1 MDPLIPPEPD
11 AFLHITFAILASPI
25 PAGEMQPVQFSG
37 RVTCYSGVVESA
49 LAWIG
54 VDQLR
59 ELPGSTAF
67 WIAPKYRAAIERAAE
82 IRFFLERLEVSA
94 RILPFPPL
102 SHGSGG
108 SDGARIEAEW
118 DRAAALAA
126 ILDRKPSDRIVFV
139 TTPEALLDPVISR
152 AGLRST
158 RLVLRTGEEIPPD
171 QLAKKLSLDLGY
183 DNEPV
188 CERPGEFAVRGNLV
202 DVYPVSLSH
211 PIRIDFFGDE
221 IESIRPYDPTS
232 QLSEGELEE
241 LWVGPASA
249 GSPKDSKENAGGSL
263 AEYLDEPTAWVLEEP
278 DTLRREYPILFEKP
292 EKSAEKTANVPTLA
306 RLFERPRAQVD
317 TAFLLS
323 EVETVLPLAQKTKDI
338 PLQTR
343 DPETLRGE
351 LIRGL
356 LGADRTAHEESTRLR
371 FLHKL
376 AALSKDG
383 SEIKLVLPGE
393 SEEARFREWMRQ
405 DEQLQNFNPPIFHGN
420 LRRGAWW
427 EKQDGSTLYIT
438 DREIFGRDRTRLE
451 KISERALPSRN
462 GVDGLL
468 DFSEIIEGDYLVHL
482 THGICIF
489 RGISPLEIR
498 GEKREVI
505 VLEFA
510 DNIRISLPLTEA
522 HLLSRYVGLRKTRPK
537 LGKPGSGIWEKARRS
552 AESSTLDL
560 AAQLLEIQAKRVTT
574 PGHAFAED
582 TPWQTDF
589 ESSFPYTE
597 TPDQLAAIHA
607 AKQDMEKPRPM
618 DRLVCGDVGFGKTEV
633 AIRAIFKA
641 VMDGKQGALLVPTT
655 VLCQQHFQT
664 FRDRFADFP
673 VSVEMLSRFRT
684 AAEQKKIRQQL
695 KDGRIDIVVGTHS
708 LLAKTVKFKD
718 LGLLVIDEEHRFG
731 VRQKEQI
738 KKMRTHVDILS
749 MSATPIPRTLYL
761 ALAGAR
767 DLSVIETPPR
777 DRLPVETIVRP
788 YSPEVIRSAIDQEV
802 NRGGQVFYLHNR
814 VQTIRAVEKN
824 LKEMFPRLRIAVGH
838 GQMEENEL
846 EEVMGEFV
854 AGRYDVL
861 LCTTIIESG
870 LDIPNCNTMII
881 EGADRFGLSQ
891 LYQLRGR
898 VGRFNRQAY
907 AYLLL
912 HRHTGVLESARKRL
926 SAIRQYNQL
935 GAGYRIA
942 MKDLELRGAGNLIG
956 SEQSGEI
963 AGVGFDLYCQLL
975 RQSIARLKGEKTA
988 SHVRAEV
995 RLDFIDRGLGGGR
1008 SRPTGEARFEVF
1020 RKESLDQ
1027 GRIQNVAA
1035 EIPAAYI
1042 PESRIRVDLYRRLGL
1057 VSTRAEMEQIEKEI
1071 ADRFGRMPEPVK
1083 VLLEVTKIRVEAEY
1097 HDIASVS
1104 SEGPLLRLK
1113 KTDKEGSYVKTGSRF
1128 PRLTRKKPLSR
1139 LSEILSV
1146 ISRV

>member
-1 MDPLIPPEPD
+1 MEPVV
-11 AFLHITFAILASPI
+11 FPGNLVRH
-25 PAGEMQPVQFSG
+25 
-37 RVTCYSGVVESA
+37 SGVVESA
-49 LAWIG
+49 LAWQG
-54 VDQLR
+54 VRWLHGCGHLQ
-59 ELPGSTAF
+59 AF
-67 WIAPKYRAAIERAAE
+67 WIAPQFRAATERAGE
-82 IRFFLERLEVSA
+82 IRFFAA
-94 RILPFPPL
+94 RYEFPLKVLPFPPL
-102 SHGSGG
+102 AGASGG

-126 ILDRKPSDRIVFV
+126 LLDRQGGEHILFV

-152 AGLRST
+152 TALRS
-158 RLVLRTGEEIPPD
+158 RRIAIRTGGEIPPSELVRA
-171 QLAKKLSLDLGY
+171 LAEDLGY

-188 CERPGEFAVRGNLV
+188 CERPGEFAVRGNLL
-202 DVYPVSLSH
+202 DVYPVSLPH

-221 IESIRPYDPTS
+221 IESIRPFDPTS
-232 QLSEGELEE
+232 QLSKGQLQEV
-241 LWVGPASA
+241 WIGPTGA
-249 GSPKDSKENAGGSL
+249 GTHGGGDGDSRGSL
-263 AEYLDEPTAWVLEEP
+263 AEYLDHPTAWILEEP
-278 DTLRREYPILFEKP
+278 DSLRREHPVLFEKP
-292 EKSAEKTANVPTLA
+292 EGATGGKDPFPPAGPSGVPTLA
-306 RLFERPRAQVD
+306 RLFERTGAGKD
-317 TAFLLS
+317 SALLLS
-323 EVETVLPLAQKTKDI
+323 EIETVLPLAAKSEDR
-338 PLQTR
+338 PLLTR
-343 DPETLRGE
+343 DPEVLRGE

-376 AALSKDG
+376 AAIA
-383 SEIKLVLPGE
+383 SEGAKVHLVFPGE
-393 SEEARFREWMRQ
+393 NEENRFREWMRQ
-405 DEQLQNFNPPIFHGN
+405 DEILKDFRPPILQGT
-420 LRRGAWW
+420 LRRGSWW
-427 EKQDGSTLYIT
+427 EHDGESELYIT

-451 KISERALPSRN
+451 RISERALPARS

-468 DFSEIIEGDYLVHL
+468 DFSEIVEGDHLVHL
-482 THGICIF
+482 THGICLF

-498 GEKREVI
+498 GEVREVI

-522 HLLSRYVGLRKTRPK
+522 HLLSRYVGLRKTSPK
-537 LGKPGSGIWEKARRS
+537 LGKPGSGNWERARRS
-552 AESSTLDL
+552 AENSTLDL
-560 AAQLLEIQAKRVTT
+560 AAQLLEIQAQRVTT
-574 PGHAFAED
+574 PGHAFSQD

-589 ESSFPYTE
+589 EASFPFRE
-597 TPDQLAAIHA
+597 TPDQISAIRA
-607 AKQDMEKPRPM
+607 AKEDMEKPRPM

-641 VMDGKQGALLVPTT
+641 IMDGKQAAVLVPTT

-684 AAEQKKIRQQL
+684 AAEQTRIRKQL
-695 KDGRIDIVVGTHS
+695 REGRVDVVVGTHS
-708 LLAKTVKFKD
+708 LLGRAVKFKD

-731 VRQKEQI
+731 VRQKEELKRLRI
-738 KKMRTHVDILS
+738 HVDVLS

-777 DRLPVETIVRP
+777 DRLPVETYVRP
-788 YSPEVIRSAIDQEV
+788 YSEALVRSAIDQEIA
-802 NRGGQVFYLHNR
+802 RGGQVFYLHNR
-814 VQTIRAVEKN
+814 VQTIRTVEKN
-824 LKEMFPRLRIAVGH
+824 LRVLFPKLGIAVGH
-838 GQMEENEL
+838 GQMQEGEL
-846 EEVMGEFV
+846 EQVMTDFV
-854 AGRYDVL
+854 AGRYDLL

-956 SEQSGEI
+956 PEQSGEI

-975 RQSIARLKGEKTA
+975 RQSIARLKGEETA

-995 RLDFIDRGLGGGR
+995 RLDFINRGLGGGR
-1008 SRPTGEARFEVF
+1008 SRPEGDARFEVF
-1020 RKESLDQ
+1020 RKETLDK
-1027 GRIQNVAA
+1027 GRIKTVAA
-1035 EIPAAYI
+1035 EIPDAYI

-1057 VSTRAEMEQIEKEI
+1057 VSTREELKKLENEI
-1071 ADRFGRMPEPVK
+1071 ADRFGKMPEPVQ
-1083 VLLEVTKIRVEAEY
+1083 VLLAVTRIRIEAEY
-1097 HDIASVS
+1097 HQIGSVS
-1104 SEGPLLRLK
+1104 TEGSLLRLRK
-1113 KTDKEGSYVKTGSRF
+1113 SDKEGSFVKIGSRF

-1139 LSEILSV
+1139 LSEIHSILS
-1146 ISRV
+1146 SL